1 MFGEQK
7 EERFITV
14 YSEGS
19 LNYGVYTCVLKDV
32 ETGVHYLE
40 RLTSDWQSLIPLLG
54 SDGKPVIEPVEK

>member
-1 MFGEQK
+1 MFGKQK

-19 LNYGVYTCVLKDV
+19 LNYGVYTRVLKDI

-40 RLTSDWQSLIPLLG
+40 RLTKDWQSLIPLLG
-54 SDGKPVIEPVEK
+54 SDGRPVIKPVEK